1 MLMKELSAH
10 KSRVGCAQHGVHL
23 AREVIVAD
31 ETYFSRLLDASPC
44 RAPHLK
50 WVSQLL
56 AEFDEGSFAG
66 EGGPSWYH
74 LHWWHSGAPACA
86 CVVEQLQVLMFVCR
100 DVSRC
105 RKY

>member
-1 MLMKELSAH
+1 
-10 KSRVGCAQHGVHL
+10 VHL

-56 AEFDEGSFAG
+56 AEFDEASFAG
-66 EGGPSWYH
+66 EG
-74 LHWWHSGAPACA
+74 LHGTTCTGGIRGLLLVHVWWNNFS
-86 CVVEQLQVLMFVCR
+86 
-100 DVSRC
+100 S
-105 RKY
+105 

>member
-1 MLMKELSAH
+1 M
-10 KSRVGCAQHGVHL
+10 HL

-56 AEFDEGSFAG
+56 AEFDEGSFVG
-66 EGGPSWYH
+66 EL
-74 LHWWHSGAPACA
+74 LHGTA
-86 CVVEQLQVLMFVCR
+86 
-100 DVSRC
+100 
-105 RKY
+105 